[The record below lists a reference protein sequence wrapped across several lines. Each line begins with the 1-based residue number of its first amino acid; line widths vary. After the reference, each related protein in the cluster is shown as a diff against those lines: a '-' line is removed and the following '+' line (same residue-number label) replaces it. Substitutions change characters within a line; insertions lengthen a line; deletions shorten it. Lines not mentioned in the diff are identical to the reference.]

1 MLQRAR
7 EAYERYL
14 GLLDN
19 YRMLS
24 KHDKQLYEQY
34 LENRDDFALMSTSD
48 LKSRRDTKIARLK
61 QEKELELK
69 LEVPLQYRILG
80 GDLGSDNHEVS
91 RPGT

>member
-19 YRMLS
+19 YGMLS

-34 LENRDDFALMSTSD
+34 LENRDDFTLMSTSD
-48 LKSRRDTKIARLK
+48 PKSRRDTKIVRLK

-69 LEVPLQYRILG
+69 LEVSLQYSTLECDPI
-80 GDLGSDNHEVS
+80 SDHREVS